1 MTMMSAISMMP
12 RLMPCNSSP
21 APEICNSMNMSTIE
35 CTAVSDCPTPTVSM
49 NTTSKP
55 AASHRMIVS
64 RVLRAT
70 PPSDPAEGEGRMK
83 TSGLP
88 EMLSMRVLSPRI
100 EPPLRSDEGSM
111 ASTASLCLRVMGGV
125 VAFDERDGLRQGGDV
140 AREDAF
146 DVFVGRKPPLLAARE
161 VRAYDRLVFNAFRDV
176 ERRVVM
182 GICVLFFVMVY
193 LREGHGAIYLIFR

>member
-1 MTMMSAISMMP
+1 MFSPSALVMTIISAISIMP

-21 APEICNSMNMSTIE
+21 APEIWSIMNISTIE

-49 NTTSKP
+49 KMTSNP

-83 TSGLP
+83 TLGLD

-100 EPPLRSDEGSM
+100 EPPLRSELGSM
-111 ASTASLCLRVMGGV
+111 ASTASLCLSEVTILPTASMKVDFPAPGTPVMPMRTDFP
-125 VAFDERDGLRQGGDV
+125 AC
-140 AREDAF
+140 
-146 DVFVGRKPPLLAARE
+146 GRHFSMISCAWA
-161 VRAYDRLVFNAFRDV
+161 
-176 ERRVVM
+176 
-182 GICVLFFVMVY
+182 
-193 LREGHGAIYLIFR
+193 

>member
-1 MTMMSAISMMP
+1 MPSRYRLSDANPIPGSGKDAAHPDIAFWPVRLLWMFSPSALVMTIISAISIMP

-21 APEICNSMNMSTIE
+21 APEIWSIMNISTIE

-49 NTTSKP
+49 KMTSNP

-111 ASTASLCLRVMGGV
+111 ASTASLCRSEVTMLPTASMKVDFPAPGTPVMPMRTDFP
-125 VAFDERDGLRQGGDV
+125 AC
-140 AREDAF
+140 
-146 DVFVGRKPPLLAARE
+146 GRHFSMISCAWA
-161 VRAYDRLVFNAFRDV
+161 
-176 ERRVVM
+176 
-182 GICVLFFVMVY
+182 
-193 LREGHGAIYLIFR
+193 